1 MTLIDKTKSINCN
14 ILELSDAAVTK
25 TLLLVGNTLSAS
37 SNSLILNSKTNYVIS
52 NKRFDDFILT

>member
-37 SNSLILNSKTNYVIS
+37 SNSLILNSKTDYVIS

>member
-37 SNSLILNSKTNYVIS
+37 SNSLILNSKTNYVTS

>member
-25 TLLLVGNTLSAS
+25 TLLLVVNTLSAS